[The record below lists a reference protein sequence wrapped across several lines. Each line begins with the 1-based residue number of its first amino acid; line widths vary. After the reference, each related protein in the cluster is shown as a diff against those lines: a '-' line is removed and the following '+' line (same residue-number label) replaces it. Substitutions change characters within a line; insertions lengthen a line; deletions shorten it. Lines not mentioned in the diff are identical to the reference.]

1 LGAAAVTRDERIYA
15 LMQILRDGRLHTAAA
30 LARGLGVSTR
40 TIWRDMAVMAA
51 SGLPVE
57 GERGMGY
64 VLRGPVV
71 LPPLVLAQEELD
83 ALVAGLRRVAT
94 DPGAPGRA
102 ARSLLAKLATVMP
115 QTAAADGAPPGEG

>member
-1 LGAAAVTRDERIYA
+1 MTRDERIYA
-15 LMQILRDGRLHTAAA
+15 LMRILRDGRVHTAAA
-30 LARGLGVSTR
+30 LARALGVSTR
-40 TIWRDMAVMAA
+40 TIWRDMGVMAA

-71 LPPLVLAQEELD
+71 LPPLVLAQEELE
-83 ALVAGLRRVAT
+83 ALASGLRRVAAE
-94 DPGAPGRA
+94 PGPQGRA

-115 QTAAADGAPPGEG
+115 QTGDPPGEG